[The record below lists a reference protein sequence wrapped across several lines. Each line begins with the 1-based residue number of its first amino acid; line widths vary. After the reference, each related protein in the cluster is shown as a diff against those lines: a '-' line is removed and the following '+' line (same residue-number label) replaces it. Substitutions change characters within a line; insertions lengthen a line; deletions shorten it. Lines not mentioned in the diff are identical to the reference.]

1 MKQCNFYMKC
11 RPSLCAFT
19 AGLYLVGMM
28 LGCNKKDPVEGL
40 EVFAEY
46 EHKRHHIYA
55 RIPKSDR
62 WDAESGWVSPSAD
75 ILCGTFEDI
84 KNTLKTR
91 GEKNAI
97 YCQMGHTEVFEH
109 GNVLVIATWSGDPS
123 GNVYDIRLRAFDCNK
138 IKGMSICRAGCNI
151 EPSKSVGCSVHYVKV
166 ADRCF
171 NFANS
176 CTVYYDGY
184 NIWADIVYIGSEP
197 CRYRINEGI
206 DEGSWRNKYL
216 GGLSP
221 LAIKTE
227 YDKKRKGK

>member
-206 DEGSWRNKYL
+206 DEGSWRNK
-216 GGLSP
+216 
-221 LAIKTE
+221 
-227 YDKKRKGK
+227 

>member
-1 MKQCNFYMKC
+1 MK
-11 RPSLCAFT
+11 
-19 AGLYLVGMM
+19 
-28 LGCNKKDPVEGL
+28 
-40 EVFAEY
+40 
-46 EHKRHHIYA
+46 
-55 RIPKSDR
+55 
-62 WDAESGWVSPSAD
+62 
-75 ILCGTFEDI
+75 
-84 KNTLKTR
+84 
-91 GEKNAI
+91 KNAI

-138 IKGMSICRAGCNI
+138 ITGMSICRAGCNI

-197 CRYRINEGI
+197 CRYRM
-206 DEGSWRNKYL
+206 
-216 GGLSP
+216 SP
-221 LAIKTE
+221 
-227 YDKKRKGK
+227 